1 MALYSRIYLYIEGQ
15 LLAEN
20 TTIETALEADIPD
33 VMTNARHWSGITP
46 APVVRTVTAEN
57 VIPLPGVEFP
67 FEQTMLNYEEVE
79 IMMQEDG
86 SGRKC
91 TTKGYIVNVPRSA
104 GVGAN
109 STISFTFRGT
119 PTPFE

>member
-1 MALYSRIYLYIEGQ
+1 MALYSRIYLFIDGQ

-20 TTIETALEADIPD
+20 TTVETALEGDIPD
-33 VMTNARHWSGITP
+33 VFTQARQWAGITP
-46 APVVRTVTAEN
+46 APIVRTVTAEN
-57 VIPLPGVEFP
+57 MIPLPGVEFD
-67 FEQTMLNYEEVE
+67 FESVMLNFQEVE

-86 SGRKC
+86 SGKKC
-91 TTKGYIVNVPRSA
+91 VTKGYIVSVPRSA

-119 PTPFE
+119 PSSFE